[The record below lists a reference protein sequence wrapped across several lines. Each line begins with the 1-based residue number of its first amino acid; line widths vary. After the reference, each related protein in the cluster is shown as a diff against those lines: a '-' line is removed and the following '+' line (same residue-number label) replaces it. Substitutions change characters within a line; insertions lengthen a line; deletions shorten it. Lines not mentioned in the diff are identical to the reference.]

1 MMMDSERTGAM
12 RVTIAAVGEN
22 KFGYLRA
29 GEDDFLERLKHYCKP
44 NILCVPG
51 VRLKQGTPE
60 ATVRR
65 GEWEN
70 LLERLPSPRYLVL
83 LDKKGQ
89 RMSSEELAVKIQNL
103 QNRSIPEV
111 CFAIGGPI
119 GFPPEALSRADFVL
133 SLSPMTFTH
142 EMTRLILLEQIYRA
156 FTILRGEKYHK

>member
-29 GEDDFLERLKHYCKP
+29 GEDDFLERLKHYCK
-44 NILCVPG
+44 
-51 VRLKQGTPE
+51 TPE